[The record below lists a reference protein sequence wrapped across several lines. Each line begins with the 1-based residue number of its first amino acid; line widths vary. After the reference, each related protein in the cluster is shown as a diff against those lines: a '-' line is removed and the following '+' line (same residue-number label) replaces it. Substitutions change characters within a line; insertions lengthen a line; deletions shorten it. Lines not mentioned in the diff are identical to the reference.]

1 MKKFIATVLFAM
13 VCLASNAKI
22 VDITVHTSCGVSY
35 KITEIGDTVTAKDLA
50 DYARK
55 LDEIF
60 CG

>member
-1 MKKFIATVLFAM
+1 MKKFIATALFAM
-13 VCLASNAKI
+13 VCLASNAKR

-55 LDEIF
+55 LDENF